1 MQYGGLNTPMDIT
14 ACAASFVLRPLDLPR
29 LPLCV
34 LPSQGYAK
42 IMQVLGSNVAAFL
55 TNLNNLHLHMSMGWP
70 SMKPPSF
77 RVEEVCIL
85 RGGGGGAGNGGGR
98 LGDRSGSEVWWAL
111 VWRGRRTW
119 APCMHD
125 TSDMPGAR
133 LFRRPPR
140 PSYNAGRVLR
150 HPIRHAPSPPRHPAR

>member
-14 ACAASFVLRPLDLPR
+14 ACAASFALRPLDLPR

-85 RGGGGGAGNGGGR
+85 RGGGGRQRRCKVGRQERQRGVVGTGVEGQAHLGA
-98 LGDRSGSEVWWAL
+98 
-111 VWRGRRTW
+111 
-119 APCMHD
+119 MH
-125 TSDMPGAR
+125 AR
-133 LFRRPPR
+133 
-140 PSYNAGRVLR
+140 
-150 HPIRHAPSPPRHPAR
+150 HKRHARGTPI